1 MAKRK
6 IVRID
11 EEKCD
16 GCGLCVPSCAE
27 GAIEITQGKA
37 RLVSEKFCDGLG
49 ACLGECPQGAISIEE
64 REAEEFNEKAVEA
77 HLSQSSSPSHSGC
90 PSARVLE
97 FESDTSDIGV
107 VSARSQLTHWPVKL
121 KLVPPKAPY
130 LKNAHLLV
138 CADCVPFVYAPFH
151 QELLKGRVV
160 LTGCPMLDDAESYI
174 EKMNELFRAN
184 DLRSL
189 TVAHVEVPCCFGLK
203 RIVEQALKNS
213 GKDISV
219 QELVVGVKGELKRI

>member
-1 MAKRK
+1 MARRK
-6 IVRID
+6 IVWID

-16 GCGLCVPSCAE
+16 GCGLCVPACAE
-27 GAIEITQGKA
+27 GAIVIREGKA
-37 RLVSEKFCDGLG
+37 KLVSEKFCDGLG
-49 ACLGECPQGAISIEE
+49 ACLGECPRDAISIEE
-64 REAEEFNEKAVEA
+64 REAEEFDGKAVEV
-77 HLSQSSSPSHSGC
+77 HLGRRNEPMHGGC
-90 PSARVLE
+90 PSARVIQ
-97 FESDTSDIGV
+97 FETDPEETDIIP
-107 VSARSQLTHWPVKL
+107 AKSQLTHWPVQL

-130 LKNAHLLV
+130 LSHAHLLV

-160 LTGCPMLDDAESYI
+160 LVGCPMLDDARAYTR
-174 EKMNELFRAN
+174 KMTEILQAN
-184 DLRSL
+184 DLKSV

-219 QELVVGVKGELKRI
+219 QELVVGLEGGIKRT